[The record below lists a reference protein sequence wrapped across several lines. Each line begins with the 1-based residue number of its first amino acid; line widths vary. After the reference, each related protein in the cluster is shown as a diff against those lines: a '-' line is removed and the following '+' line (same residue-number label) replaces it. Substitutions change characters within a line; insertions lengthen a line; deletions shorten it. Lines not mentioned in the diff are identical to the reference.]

1 MKIFSNIELQ
11 ATGSLPTGSFQT
23 TAVPSG
29 FVRLFVRD
37 NGLYAHTSDGNY
49 IRLHGS

>member
-11 ATGSLPTGSFQT
+11 ATGSLPTGSFIT

-29 FVRLFVRD
+29 YVRLFIYD
-37 NGLYAHTSDGNY
+37 NVLYAHSTSGNVTG
-49 IRLHGS
+49 LHNR

>member
-11 ATGSLPTGSFQT
+11 TTGSLPTGSFQT
-23 TAVPSG
+23 TAVPTG
-29 FVRLFVRD
+29 YVRLFVYND
-37 NGLYAHTSDGNY
+37 ALYTHTPDGNY